1 VASPGL
7 DAELLLGHVL
17 GATREL
23 LRSHPEAPMNARD
36 ASRYRALVT
45 RRARHVPVAYLV
57 GRKEFYGHSIAVS
70 PSVLIPRPETEL
82 LVEQALDFIRAHP
95 SVTRVIDLGTGSGA
109 VAIALASAVRRIRV
123 EAIEIDPRAL
133 AVARRNL
140 RAHGL
145 MSRVT
150 LRRGDLLAG
159 VRRAHCIVANLPYL
173 SLARR
178 RRLPPDVRH
187 EPARALSGGRDGLD
201 LIRRAI
207 AQAPGVLRRPGC
219 LLVECDPAQARSV
232 LALARRAM
240 PGSSADVQRDLAGR
254 ARVVRVLVE

>member
-1 VASPGL
+1 
-7 DAELLLGHVL
+7 
-17 GATREL
+17 
-23 LRSHPEAPMNARD
+23 MNARETT
-36 ASRYRALVT
+36 RYRALVT
-45 RRARHVPVAYLV
+45 RRARHVPVAYLT
-57 GRKEFYGHSIAVS
+57 GQKEFYGHSIAVS

-82 LVEQALDFIRAHP
+82 LVEQALEFIRSHP

-145 MSRVT
+145 LSRVT
-150 LRRGDLLAG
+150 LRRGDLLAS
-159 VRRAHCIVANLPYL
+159 VRKAHCIVANLPYL

-187 EPARALSGGRDGLD
+187 EPTRALNGGRDGLD

-207 AQAPGVLRRPGC
+207 AQAPNVLRRPGC

-232 LALARRAM
+232 LALARKAF
-240 PGSSADVQRDLAGR
+240 PYGTAEVLRDLTGR
-254 ARVVRVLVE
+254 PRVVRVMVE